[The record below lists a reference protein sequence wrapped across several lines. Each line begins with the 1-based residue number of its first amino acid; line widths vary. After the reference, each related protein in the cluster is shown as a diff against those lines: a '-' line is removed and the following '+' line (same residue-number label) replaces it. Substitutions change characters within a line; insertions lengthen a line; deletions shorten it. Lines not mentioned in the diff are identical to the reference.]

1 MVCVNCGTDLPEK
14 ARYCLEC
21 GASQPVATDS
31 TKTAAADGEEEQ
43 YPPENMLDLPSLYTR
58 SGYDWLEREARLDSA
73 IDYNAQRRYEGATG
87 KMIGCIGYAF
97 IGFIGLIAL
106 VPGIPL
112 LAILGIPTA
121 AILAILTYI
130 NAWNIRERLGQ
141 LAFLQKLPGFKNSN
155 AALLSFSIF
164 TYLTAASVLSILL
177 LAVTTRR

>member
-1 MVCVNCGTDLPEK
+1 MVCVNCGTDLPER

-21 GASQPVATDS
+21 GASQPVAVDN
-31 TKTAAADGEEEQ
+31 TKTAAADGEQEQ
-43 YPPENMLDLPSLYTR
+43 AENMLDLPPLYTR
-58 SGYDWLEREARLDSA
+58 TGYDWLEREARLESS

-87 KMIGCIGYAF
+87 KLIGCVGYVF
-97 IGFIGLIAL
+97 IGFISLIAL

-121 AILAILTYI
+121 AILAILTYV

-141 LAFLQKLPGFKNSN
+141 LEFLQKLPGFKNSN

-164 TYLTAASVLSILL
+164 TYLAVASVLSILL